1 MQGLFRGFGFF
12 DVVFEADHGFE
23 DIQDLESEGL
33 GLRCLVIE
41 DLQFRTCAFG
51 LRPRAIGS

>member
-33 GLRCLVIE
+33 GFRCLE
-41 DLQFRTCAFG
+41 
-51 LRPRAIGS
+51 SSY